1 MQCNAAFNPCMSLF
15 FHGLCRQLRSCH
27 LPFIKQLIIVM
38 TMLLICYGWSRIAD
52 WLAQLPRSKQLG
64 TVNSPTSAPPRQL
77 RTRGETSSDWENRFE
92 LQYRCCVL
100 TFRKVNNHRFQT
112 DFRNMLICPFFI
124 SAIKLKY
131 TLTFAVLHIR
141 TRYVCASSRRTTL
154 STVTITHRYL
164 EHARWLFSIDGY
176 LSLP

>member
-100 TFRKVNNHRFQT
+100 TFKRQSLVMAFETNGT
-112 DFRNMLICPFFI
+112 FFDQRERI
-124 SAIKLKY
+124 LQIKY
-131 TLTFAVLHIR
+131 TYCCSFAQIH
-141 TRYVCASSRRTTL
+141 TAMGASSRRNYNSRVMLTYRCSGTF
-154 STVTITHRYL
+154 
-164 EHARWLFSIDGY
+164 W
-176 LSLP
+176 